1 MAKNH
6 IGEAVAISSNNKL
19 KSILPKFDG
28 LRLDAQMPQPAARSR
43 QQPGDLRCEG
53 ADGGAHCVSKHG
65 FNSPRLIRARRQN
78 QRPAGWNDARSCAIY

>member
-6 IGEAVAISSNNKL
+6 IGEAIVISSNNKL

-43 QQPGDLRCEG
+43 RQPGDLRCECPL
-53 ADGGAHCVSKHG
+53 CVEAWFQLAKTASRE
-65 FNSPRLIRARRQN
+65 SPN
-78 QRPAGWNDARSCAIY
+78 PSCGLE